1 MNPDIIEFR
10 IEELEHERLR
20 LADEIDKLDERRK
33 EIRGAIKEMWKWHDS
48 VKDAGGYGQ
57 TTFDGKS
64 KIMKLTTLG
73 SPEAIKDAI
82 ENRGTAIDGE
92 DEELAGKIR
101 MDKAQHESKKLIN
114 LMDGKSPFIEE
125 EDGGTQPLDR

>member
-10 IEELEHERLR
+10 IDELEHERRR
-20 LADEIDKLDERRK
+20 LNSEIDKLEERRK
-33 EIRGAIKEMWKWHDS
+33 EIRGAIKEMWKWHES

-57 TTFDGKS
+57 ITFDGKS
-64 KIMKLTTLG
+64 KVLKLPTLG
-73 SPEAIKDAI
+73 SPAAIKDAI
-82 ENRGTAIDGE
+82 DNRGTAIDGE
-92 DEELAGKIR
+92 DEELAGKVR